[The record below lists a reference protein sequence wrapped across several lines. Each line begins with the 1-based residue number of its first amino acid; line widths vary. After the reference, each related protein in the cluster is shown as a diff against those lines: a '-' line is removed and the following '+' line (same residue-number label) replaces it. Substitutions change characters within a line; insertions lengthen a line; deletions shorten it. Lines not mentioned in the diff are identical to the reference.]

1 MTNLL
6 NIPIKTDKHRG
17 ILSIYILHSLKKKP
31 KSGYELLAE
40 IKEKTEG
47 TWIPSKGTIYPLLQ
61 HLEKEGLIKIKS
73 VEKRSKNIF
82 EVTVEGKKSLISI
95 KKHGKQMEKTF
106 VQFRNLM
113 SEIISPKESDLEKLI
128 FEIRLNSMSNAKGKK
143 DDVIIILKNCLNNL
157 KKINMI
163 DPKEV

>member
-1 MTNLL
+1 MPNLL
-6 NIPIKTDKHRG
+6 NIPIKTEKHRG

-82 EVTVEGKKSLISI
+82 EITDEGKKSLISI

-106 VQFRNLM
+106 MQFRNLM
-113 SEIISPKESDLEKLI
+113 SEIISPKEADLSNLI
-128 FEIRLNSMSNAKGKK
+128 FEIRLTSMSADKGKK
-143 DDVIIILKNCLNNL
+143 DEVFKILKHCLNNL
-157 KKINMI
+157 KKIDLI
-163 DPKEV
+163 DSKVV

>member
-47 TWIPSKGTIYPLLQ
+47 TWN
-61 HLEKEGLIKIKS
+61 HLS
-73 VEKRSKNIF
+73 TFTTSRKRRFDKN
-82 EVTVEGKKSLISI
+82 KKC
-95 KKHGKQMEKTF
+95 GKTF
-106 VQFRNLM
+106 
-113 SEIISPKESDLEKLI
+113 
-128 FEIRLNSMSNAKGKK
+128 KK
-143 DDVIIILKNCLNNL
+143 YF
-157 KKINMI
+157 
-163 DPKEV
+163 

>member
-1 MTNLL
+1 MSNLL
-6 NIPIKTDKHRG
+6 NIPIKTEKHRG

-47 TWIPSKGTIYPLLQ
+47 TWIPSKGTIYPLLK
-61 HLEKEGLIKIKS
+61 HLETEGLIKIKS

-82 EVTVEGKKSLISI
+82 EITTEGKKSLISI

-113 SEIISPKESDLEKLI
+113 SEIISPKEADLSNLI
-128 FEIRLNSMSNAKGKK
+128 FEIRLTSMSKAKGKK
-143 DDVIIILKNCLNNL
+143 DEVSTILKHCLTNL
-157 KKINMI
+157 KKITIINS
-163 DPKEV
+163 KGV